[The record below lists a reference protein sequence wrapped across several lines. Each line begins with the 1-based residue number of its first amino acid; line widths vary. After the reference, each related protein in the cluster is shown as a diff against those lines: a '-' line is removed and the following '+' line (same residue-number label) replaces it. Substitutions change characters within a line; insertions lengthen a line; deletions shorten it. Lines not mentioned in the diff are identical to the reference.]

1 MGEAGKVGA
10 KRGGFIRGDF
20 SYKGSVS
27 SIEPLSAIRNPAV
40 YKATKEA
47 VSRYHS
53 VLGVRQREI
62 KLADLPDG
70 VAGVH
75 LTKGGESYSV
85 YLSKSLFKNQT
96 RQKIEGRMK
105 GAYKSGFL
113 TKTNKPIAHTVTHE
127 LAHATWNQ
135 SLTTPQALRAGRA
148 IKTLHQKWLRDKRKK
163 GYGQYAKTN
172 ISEFFAETATK
183 AVHGT
188 SDRYTKKI
196 KQIIRR
202 YKL

>member
-1 MGEAGKVGA
+1 MGEAGSVA

-20 SYKGSVS
+20 SYKGSIS

-40 YKATKEA
+40 YKAMKES

-75 LTKGGESYSV
+75 LTKGGESHGV
-85 YLSKSLFKNQT
+85 YLNKALFKNQT

-105 GAYKSGFL
+105 GAYKAGFL
-113 TKTNKPIAHTVTHE
+113 TKTNKPIAHAITHE

-135 SLTTPQALRAGRA
+135 SLTTPQAMKAGRA
-148 IKTLHQKWLRDKRKK
+148 IRTLHQKWLRDRRKK

-188 SDRYTKKI
+188 SDKYTKKV